1 MTADQLRDLV
11 RRSRRPRAQLER
23 LAVLVKLQP
32 MKDVLNELAD
42 ELHGGDS
49 ESSEQPTI
57 STVATPNADVIKP
70 VSLHHLGAD
79 LSTFFM

>member
-1 MTADQLRDLV
+1 
-11 RRSRRPRAQLER
+11 
-23 LAVLVKLQP
+23 